1 MLGLALLAA
10 AAFGLSAWGSASI
23 FDRLPHLEDE
33 VAFVFEAKLIAAGQI
48 IGDAPA
54 NPSFF
59 SAPFVIVKDGNWFGK
74 YPPGWPLMLAAGAF
88 IGQMWVVNALFSAL
102 AIGLTGWIGRQRYG
116 IATGLIAA
124 VLLVSSPFFFIISA
138 TLMSHMSSLVWA
150 MLALLC
156 YLHWRKNHSWM
167 AALGVGAAIGILFLS
182 RPLTGVGI
190 GIPLAIAILIDTI
203 QLRSVRGP
211 AVMAAAFAPF
221 AIAFLAYNQATTGD
235 PFTSAYVLV
244 WEYDTIGFGSEY
256 GRYGHDLGDAL
267 HNLRV
272 NGDLLLEMLFG
283 WPYRL
288 SMVPVIIGVVVAA
301 VRGVQSLA
309 SRGARKLSE
318 EYRLDLLLA
327 GMAIGLIAAHML
339 YWAAGAIYGP
349 RYYFEAIGVLALLG
363 ARGIMH
369 LVHGVRLAIGNIE
382 TEPRWIAPSLVGAV
396 LCVMVGFSLWQ
407 AIPEQVD
414 TYRDWYGI
422 NDDDVATVQAQHL
435 DNALVFI
442 HREEWQDY
450 APFFVENSPHLDGD
464 VIYAIDRGDDNPK
477 LMREYP
483 DRDVYLFID
492 GALRP
497 LSSAH

>member
-1 MLGLALLAA
+1 MIGLGLLAA
-10 AAFGLSAWGSASI
+10 IAFGLSAWGSAAI

-48 IGDAPA
+48 IGDAPTY
-54 NPSFF
+54 PSFF
-59 SAPFVIVKDGNWFGK
+59 SAPFVIVRDGDWFGK
-74 YPPGWPLMLAAGAF
+74 YPPGWPLMLAIGSF
-88 IGQMWVVNALFSAL
+88 VGQMWIVNAIFSAI
-102 AIGLTGWIGRQRYG
+102 AVVLTGWIGRQRYG

-124 VLLVSSPFFFIISA
+124 VLLVSSPFFFIISS

-156 YLHWRKNHSWM
+156 YLHWRKSHGWL
-167 AALGVGAAIGILFLS
+167 AALGIGASIGLLFLS

-190 GIPLAIAILIDTI
+190 GLPLAVAILIDTI

-211 AVMAAAFAPF
+211 AIMAAAFVPF
-221 AIAFLAYNQATTGD
+221 ALAFLAYNQATTGD

-244 WEYDTIGFGSEY
+244 WDYDTIGFGSEY

-267 HNLRV
+267 HNLRL
-272 NGDLLLEMLFG
+272 NGDLLLDMLFG

-288 SMVPVIIGVVVAA
+288 SLLPVIVATLVA
-301 VRGVQSLA
+301 VVRGIQALA
-309 SRGARKLSE
+309 SRGADRIAE

-369 LVHGVRLAIGNIE
+369 VVHGTRLALGNIE
-382 TEPRWIAPSLVGAV
+382 TEPRWLAPSLVGAV
-396 LCVMVGFSLWQ
+396 LCVMVGFSLWRSL
-407 AIPEQVD
+407 PEQVD
-414 TYRDWYGI
+414 TYRGWYGI
-422 NDDDVATVQAQHL
+422 NDDGISRVKAHDLKH
-435 DNALVFI
+435 ALVFI
-442 HREEWQDY
+442 HRDEWQDY
-450 APFFVENSPHLDGD
+450 APFFIENSPHLNGD
-464 VIYAIDRGDDNPK
+464 VIYAIDRGEENPK
-477 LMREYP
+477 LIREYP
-483 DRDVYLFID
+483 DRDVYIYI
-492 GALRP
+492 GGMLRP
-497 LSSAH
+497 LESAH